1 MSTLARSRL
10 RSHVREVAAL
20 VQQLDYCLFTEI
32 AALLQDHI
40 DVEGDGSGVLAL
52 NRPGACNVVL
62 WQPCSEQFTQVISE
76 ALARQRIFAW
86 PSARQAYGKHALA
99 LPLARG
105 ALLYREP
112 HWMPVCFRSVQ
123 FAETADVEVN
133 VDRGIRA
140 NVLRTVLAVSGDVD

>member
-1 MSTLARSRL
+1 MITTTLNRKLLKTCVEDVAHL
-10 RSHVREVAAL
+10 VQQIDYATFIEVAAL
-20 VQQLDYCLFTEI
+20 LEDRFDTI
-32 AALLQDHI
+32 
-40 DVEGDGSGVLAL
+40 GDGSGVLAL

-105 ALLYREP
+105 ALLYPEP

-123 FAETADVEVN
+123 FTETADVEVN

-140 NVLRTVLAVSGDVD
+140 NVLRTIPSSR